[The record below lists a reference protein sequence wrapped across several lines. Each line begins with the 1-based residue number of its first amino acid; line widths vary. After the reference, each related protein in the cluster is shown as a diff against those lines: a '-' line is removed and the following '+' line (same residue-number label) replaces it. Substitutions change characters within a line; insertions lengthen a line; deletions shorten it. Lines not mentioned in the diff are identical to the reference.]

1 MAVRN
6 TAVSYGSV
14 ARFFHWLV
22 ALLVVGQ
29 LLGGFYAADFAE
41 QSMKGLLF
49 FWHKSL
55 GLTILWLM
63 LLRVIW
69 RFKNIQPG
77 YEARVPL
84 WQRFA
89 ARLVHLFLYLLLLGL
104 PINGWILSTAAG
116 YPPSYFGL
124 FTVGFPGIPV
134 DKALAETM
142 SSVHEILAWIIIG
155 LVTLHIL
162 AALKHHFI
170 HRDNVL
176 RRMWSGQ

>member
-41 QSMKGLLF
+41 QSMKGQLF

-89 ARLVHLFLYLLLLGL
+89 ARVVHLFLYLLLLAL
-104 PINGWILSTAAG
+104 PVNGWILSTAAG

-142 SSVHEILAWIIIG
+142 SSVHEVLAWIIIG
-155 LVTLHIL
+155 LVTLHIF